1 MLQRNTHNNY
11 QNLSVEEKNKKRQY
25 ARNKYRKLF
34 IKKRLSEEE
43 KQNTKPQIKIF
54 LRKKRNRHQYVRNNI
69 EIFLKKK
76 KTKGV
81 KMHGN
86 GIDFFLKDSPKES
99 AKLKP

>member
-1 MLQRNTHNNY
+1 MFL
-11 QNLSVEEKNKKRQY
+11 EKTKNALKDKKIQKDITADKKRFS
-25 ARNKYRKLF
+25 ND
-34 IKKRLSEEE
+34 SDEENCG
-43 KQNTKPQIKIF
+43 K
-54 LRKKRNRHQYVRNNI
+54 KKRNRHQYVRNNI